1 MSVADQLGP
10 GGETSELLSLP
21 DQRWDHRATARP
33 ALTNCCGVRELRSGL
48 HGSNQPH
55 TGRLVTLECIDV
67 IHTAGTFQPGAC
79 HHGKTGMARQTQEER

>member
-1 MSVADQLGP
+1 MSVADQLDLRDESCG
-10 GGETSELLSLP
+10 LLALA
-21 DQRWDHRATARP
+21 DQRWGIWAIAYP
-33 ALTNCCGVRELRSGL
+33 ALAQCCGVRELRSWL
-48 HGSNQPH
+48 RSSNQPH